1 MMLCRHSW
9 SVMVTGHMGHGHGPS
24 WILGRETRSRGME
37 ERCMHAGGG
46 LYCVKVQVCVIS
58 THSEYGVC
66 VQMCEMCGV
75 NLIRSKK

>member
-1 MMLCRHSW
+1 M
-9 SVMVTGHMGHGHGPS
+9 VMVHLGS
-24 WILGRETRSRGME
+24 WVERRGREGGE
-37 ERCMHAGGG
+37 VHACDAGGG

-75 NLIRSKK
+75 NSIRSKK